1 MPWAAARIWWIGGTV
16 AACAGLA
23 VASCLWLARRA
34 VVCVSGFGAPR
45 AIAAGRVRAEV
56 VEPERPAVAPP
67 RPAPGPPPKS
77 WLCET
82 CYWAWP
88 LDLPF
93 CGICGHSRSVTGAER
108 EVVIRQAVAGSE
120 RVWPPAGAQSSRGA
134 TPPGGARV
142 LTPPPPGFVGN

>member
-1 MPWAAARIWWIGGTV
+1 VKCPGLRSLGIIAGLGVATLVAYKAMPWAAARIWWIGGTV

-67 RPAPGPPPKS
+67 RPPLGPPPKS

-108 EVVIRQAVAGSE
+108 EVVIRQAVAG
-120 RVWPPAGAQSSRGA
+120 
-134 TPPGGARV
+134 
-142 LTPPPPGFVGN
+142 